1 MAMFGS
7 ISIMVLFKL
16 WIFHKSGVFVDLG
29 MIRAMKRHHQSKV
42 KKHIA
47 WQLKKVFTIVLCDLC
62 FTKDHVPV
70 CFHDEYINRI
80 ARDQSGQE
88 LEEEI
93 RISNLTYEDTIQ
105 YDFGIYKGKHTKE
118 HIF

>member
-47 WQLKKVFTIVLCDLC
+47 WQLKRF
-62 FTKDHVPV
+62 
-70 CFHDEYINRI
+70 YNRVV
-80 ARDQSGQE
+80 
-88 LEEEI
+88 
-93 RISNLTYEDTIQ
+93 
-105 YDFGIYKGKHTKE
+105 
-118 HIF
+118 

>member
-1 MAMFGS
+1 
-7 ISIMVLFKL
+7 
-16 WIFHKSGVFVDLG
+16 

-42 KKHIA
+42 KKRIA
-47 WQLKKVFTIVLCDLC
+47 LAAEKGFTIVLCDLC

-105 YDFGIYKGKHTKE
+105 YDFGIYKGKSYEGTHLFKIRRNVGTCSAIE
-118 HIF
+118 SGIVY